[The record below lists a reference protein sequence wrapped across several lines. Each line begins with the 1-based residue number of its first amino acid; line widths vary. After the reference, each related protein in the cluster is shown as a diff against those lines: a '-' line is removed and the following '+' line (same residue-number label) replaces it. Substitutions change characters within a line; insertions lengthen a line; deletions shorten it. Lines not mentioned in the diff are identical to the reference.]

1 MITWTIL
8 LVLVDLSGYN
18 LHYLI
23 MQIRQVT
30 FFFLIFL
37 YNPNDCSIEMYPV
50 YGHFIKM
57 SVSMLPNF
65 LPDPVE
71 N

>member
-1 MITWTIL
+1 
-8 LVLVDLSGYN
+8 
-18 LHYLI
+18 
-23 MQIRQVT
+23 
-30 FFFLIFL
+30 
-37 YNPNDCSIEMYPV
+37 MYPV

-71 N
+71 NWLKVIGEYKCVQTLSVD